1 MFVPWNVLFLKT
13 VSTQLVERQ
22 RKRGKMARWLFC
34 CADFCPARERGT
46 WCAQKCVT
54 RTRLCIHRIAIRPR
68 HASGYGLYSTTLK
81 VNWIKAD
88 VRRNHTSLEHFYAS
102 VIIMVFVG
110 AASFRDIV
118 TNDASIQCHRGSED
132 ILGVPYIICINIW
145 IYIHPYMHPYI
156 HPYMQLRFSRSM
168 FSLPHLS
175 ALCHQIACHEN
186 ELNFK
191 KSFIMSLHC
200 WLLSP
205 LWSRAMMINVYMMN
219 AKVVTRE

>member
-1 MFVPWNVLFLKT
+1 MRAEVRYKNKAVYSSQT
-13 VSTQLVERQ
+13 
-22 RKRGKMARWLFC
+22 
-34 CADFCPARERGT
+34 RE
-46 WCAQKCVT
+46 WM
-54 RTRLCIHRIAIRPR
+54 
-68 HASGYGLYSTTLK
+68 YGLYSTTLK

-175 ALCHQIACHEN
+175 ALCPQIACHEN
-186 ELNFK
+186 EKIFYRGSSQLTPESSMK
-191 KSFIMSLHC
+191 QGHGDVRDERKSCH
-200 WLLSP
+200 
-205 LWSRAMMINVYMMN
+205 
-219 AKVVTRE
+219 